1 MAKLIV
7 VGAGA
12 MGLAAAYHAGKAGH
26 DVVVVE
32 ASDTPGG
39 MAAHFDFAGVS
50 LERFYHFVCKTD
62 YPTFELMAEL
72 GMSDRLHW
80 VNTTMGLFN
89 EGKLHRWGDPI
100 ALLRF
105 PELSLLD
112 KVRYG
117 IFAAICVRRN
127 QWAAIEKESAKTW
140 LLRWCGQKVYDRLW
154 RSLLDY
160 KFYEYADS
168 ISAAWIWTRI
178 RRIGRSRSSIMQ
190 ERLGYIDGG
199 SMALVDSLVQ
209 AIEQQ
214 GNRVQLNSPTVKITT
229 QNGRVT
235 GVDTPAGHLDADFV
249 ISTVPT
255 PYITA
260 MIPDLPAEWKA
271 RYESIANIGVIC
283 VIYKLRQS
291 VSPHFW
297 VNISEKD
304 IEIPGIIEFS
314 NLRGVGKDHIVY
326 VPYYMPISHEKFTW
340 PDQNLVDESF
350 RCLQMVNSKLT
361 HDDVID
367 IKVARLRHG
376 QPICE
381 PGFAAKI
388 PPVQTPI
395 RGLQVADTCYYY
407 PEDRGIAES
416 VRLGRALAE
425 SIGVVHQ

>member
-1 MAKLIV
+1 
-7 VGAGA
+7 
-12 MGLAAAYHAGKAGH
+12 
-26 DVVVVE
+26 
-32 ASDTPGG
+32 
-39 MAAHFDFAGVS
+39 
-50 LERFYHFVCKTD
+50 
-62 YPTFELMAEL
+62 
-72 GMSDRLHW
+72 MSDRLHW

-314 NLRGVGKDHIVY
+314 NLRGFGKDHIVY